1 VAIYE
6 ILDYHT
12 DETYPHL
19 PDALGHFRDALAR
32 YRKRDWNKAR
42 DEFRK
47 VLAINAA
54 DKAASLYVGRCD
66 LLEANPPADDWAG
79 VWVMTDK

>member
-1 VAIYE
+1 
-6 ILDYHT
+6 
-12 DETYPHL
+12 
-19 PDALGHFRDALAR
+19 
-32 YRKRDWNKAR
+32 
-42 DEFRK
+42 